1 MILVSPSL
9 LGCDYGKL
17 SAEAA
22 DVVNG
27 GTDMLHIDIMD
38 GHFVPNLSFG
48 PGLVS
53 TLRKQF
59 DTVLDVH
66 LMVTDPKFVAPLFVD
81 AGADLITFHAEAD
94 ADIGE
99 VLDYLEKKGIKAALS
114 VKPGTPAEAV
124 FPYLDRLY
132 MVLVMTVEPGFGG
145 QKFMPDMLPKI
156 EKIRNEINRRGLSTH
171 IQVDG
176 GVDDKTAPLC
186 VKAGADVLVA
196 GSYVFKQADR
206 KAVIDMLH
214 GLE

>member
-1 MILVSPSL
+1 MILISPSL

-17 SAEAA
+17 TQEAA

-53 TLRKQF
+53 TMRKHF

-66 LMVTDPKFVAPLFVD
+66 LMVTDPAFVAPLFVD
-81 AGADLITFHAEAD
+81 AGADIITFHIEAD
-94 ADIGE
+94 ADIGK
-99 VLDYLEKKGIKAALS
+99 VLDYLDEKGVKAAISL
-114 VKPGTPAEAV
+114 KPGTPAEAV

-145 QKFMPDMLPKI
+145 QKFMADMLPKI
-156 EKIRNEINRRGLSTH
+156 EKIRAEITARGLDTH

-186 VKAGADVLVA
+186 VQAGADVLVA
-196 GSYVFKQADR
+196 GSYVFKQQDR
-206 KAVIDMLH
+206 KAVLDYLH
-214 GLE
+214 SLD